1 MLIIWVLDFGHPT
14 LFDDFEDDRAAVAL
28 DHNVFLDLH
37 MKTEERPQGEE
48 SRYLLSDWI
57 GEYVELCVTNEVF
70 NEILSHDDPDER
82 AVEQQWATQYRNLS
96 APNDPWQRLTDKVA
110 SIAPKAGRA
119 DHQHVARA
127 AAGGARYLVSRDR
140 DLLDAAEAI
149 QAELDLAVLQPAE
162 LIAHLDQMRAED
174 PYRPVALEGTELRQL
189 SPSADMQEEVQ
200 AALLNHGDGEK
211 RAELGSRLRP
221 MLADRESYDVQ
232 AVKAADGRIVAGF
245 ARRVTDGGLEVP
257 FIRVAPRERGLNVIA
272 RQLVF
277 GQRKQAA
284 DLKLEEAR
292 ITDPHLS
299 RGIREVL
306 KLEHFEEEGEG
317 WTARVK
323 TGLLKADEIG
333 VDGPLSKEKAIQY
346 EDTFWPAK
354 VIGAE
359 VPTYI
364 VPIKVPYAEALLDA
378 GFSEQSLLPRQLGL
392 GLDRE
397 HVYYRR
403 TRNDRGI
410 APGARILWY
419 VTGDAPV
426 HPRGSIRAVS
436 QVADVVTG
444 RPRSLHARFKRFGVY
459 SLEQV
464 SATADGNGEVMAL
477 RFANTEVLERPLS
490 VDDLQAIWEQQD
502 DRFYAPQSPTL
513 IDEHMFAL
521 LYSRSSRY
529 AD

>member
-1 MLIIWVLDFGHPT
+1 
-14 LFDDFEDDRAAVAL
+14 
-28 DHNVFLDLH
+28 
-37 MKTEERPQGEE
+37 
-48 SRYLLSDWI
+48 
-57 GEYVELCVTNEVF
+57 
-70 NEILSHDDPDER
+70 
-82 AVEQQWATQYRNLS
+82 
-96 APNDPWQRLTDKVA
+96 
-110 SIAPKAGRA
+110 
-119 DHQHVARA
+119 
-127 AAGGARYLVSRDR
+127 
-140 DLLDAAEAI
+140 
-149 QAELDLAVLQPAE
+149 
-162 LIAHLDQMRAED
+162 
-174 PYRPVALEGTELRQL
+174 
-189 SPSADMQEEVQ
+189 MQEDVQ

-221 MLADRESYDVQ
+221 MLADRENYDVR
-232 AVKAADGRIVAGF
+232 AVKAVDGRIVAGF
-245 ARRVTDGGLEVP
+245 ARKVTDGGLEVP
-257 FIRVAPRERGLNVIA
+257 FIRVAPGESGLNVIA

-277 GQRKQAA
+277 GQRKRAA
-284 DLKLEEAR
+284 DLKLEVAR

-306 KLEHFEEEGEG
+306 KLEHFEEEGKD
-317 WTARVK
+317 WAARVK

-333 VDGPLSKEKAIQY
+333 VDGPLSVEKAAQY

-397 HVYYRR
+397 HVYYRS
-403 TRNDRGI
+403 TQNDRGI

-444 RPRSLHARFKRFGVY
+444 RPRSLHALFKRFGVY

-464 SATADGNGEVMAL
+464 SAIADGNGEVMAL

-490 VDDLQAIWEQQD
+490 VDDLQAIWEQQG

-513 IDEHMFAL
+513 IGEHMFAL
-521 LYSRSSRY
+521 LYSKSSRY
-529 AD
+529 AH